1 MARTRACKGRPRL
14 PGRVIRTEKE
24 ENVRRGSTVEELMLS
39 DNGNE
44 DERDIGHGVRCS
56 VETKRNEDNVH
67 HVNVEIKKEKEDEE
81 MIKVDRDEK
90 EEEDTTLKP
99 QQPRKRPRTRTHD
112 EQQTSSTPLLPS
124 PFASPSFLRPYLS
137 FQLSLSNLSGE
148 RYRKA
153 EKSMKVV
160 LDAVSSLKTSTG
172 TRKQRKSKDDKR
184 EVEGKGRTKPEER
197 DDDVLPRKQRELNE
211 QTTRRLLAEAKEGEE
226 GKKRVRVTKT
236 VRRHTDSISS
246 SSSESTHPTPHT
258 PPTHPR
264 HSASSLSSGYTPQRT
279 SSLTDSAASVSS
291 AEESDVIE
299 RQERN
304 GLRRRKRAMKK
315 KLYMRNRGEEVKH
328 VKHVKRRL
336 NRGEEEEKQVKKEK
350 RAMQKQ
356 KQKMMRL
363 EEALATKINTLGTEI
378 LSMDGWKAAN
388 KINVAPSQLPLAIHM
403 LRLSS
408 VRIER
413 KRGALGEWLVI
424 AISNALELVPLEY
437 AHPPLALVSVNGTSS
452 PEQRSIA
459 IGYVKS

>member
-1 MARTRACKGRPRL
+1 
-14 PGRVIRTEKE
+14 
-24 ENVRRGSTVEELMLS
+24 
-39 DNGNE
+39 
-44 DERDIGHGVRCS
+44 
-56 VETKRNEDNVH
+56 
-67 HVNVEIKKEKEDEE
+67 
-81 MIKVDRDEK
+81 
-90 EEEDTTLKP
+90 
-99 QQPRKRPRTRTHD
+99 
-112 EQQTSSTPLLPS
+112 
-124 PFASPSFLRPYLS
+124 
-137 FQLSLSNLSGE
+137 
-148 RYRKA
+148 
-153 EKSMKVV
+153 MKVV

-315 KLYMRNRGEEVKH
+315 KLYMRNRGEENIIDSGRH
-328 VKHVKRRL
+328 VRMGSDDEL
-336 NRGEEEEKQVKKEK
+336 NAAALSRNNSDV
-350 RAMQKQ
+350 
-356 KQKMMRL
+356 L

-459 IGYVKS
+459 IG